1 MNKLY
6 TTAQNSFTKDLVC
19 FSHLRWNFV
28 YQRPQHL
35 LSRFAK
41 HFRVFFVEEPVLHDS
56 TNSLQ
61 VTLDEE
67 NVWIIVPH
75 LNKNISDEEKINTQ
89 KDLLNKLFRNMQIE
103 SYIFWYYT
111 PMALSISDHL
121 EPQLIVYD
129 CMDELS
135 AFKFAPPELKA
146 RETEMFLKADLI
158 FTGGQSLYEVKKN
171 FHHNI
176 YPFPSSIEKEHFS
189 LARQNMTDPQDQHA
203 IPHPRIGFFGVIDE
217 RMNIDLIAKIAEQ
230 KRDWHFVMIGPVLKI
245 DTETLPRPHNIHY
258 LGGKT
263 YQELPAYL
271 SGWDIAMIPF
281 ALNESTQFISPTKTP
296 EYLSAGRPV
305 ISTSITDVV
314 TPYGTNKLVGIADTP
329 EEFITCIQIELERT
343 EKDKAKWL
351 EQVDDFLADNSWD
364 NTWKKML
371 HHIISTYNEKHITNL
386 KTKEQAYV

>member
-6 TTAQNSFTKDLVC
+6 TTPSNSVTQDLVC

-41 HFRVFFVEEPVLHDS
+41 HFRVFFIEEPIIHDN
-56 TNSLQ
+56 TNNLQ
-61 VTLDEE
+61 VTLSEE

-75 LNKNISDEEKINTQ
+75 LNSNLSEEEKLNSQ
-89 KDLLNKLFRNMQIE
+89 KDLLSKLFRNMQIE
-103 SYIFWYYT
+103 RYLFWYYT
-111 PMALSISDHL
+111 PMALGISNHF
-121 EPQLIVYD
+121 EPELVVYD

-135 AFKFAPPELKA
+135 AFNFAPPDLKL
-146 RETEMFLKADLI
+146 REAEMFRKADLI
-158 FTGGQSLYEVKKN
+158 FTGGHSLYEVKKN
-171 FHHNI
+171 MHDNI

-189 LARQNMTDPQDQHA
+189 LGRQISSEPEDQRN

-217 RMNIDLIAKIAEQ
+217 RMNIDLVAKIAEQ
-230 KRDWHFVMIGPVLKI
+230 KPDWHFVMIGPVVKI
-245 DTETLPRPHNIHY
+245 DPATLPQSHNIHY

-263 YQELPAYL
+263 YHELPTYL

-281 ALNESTQFISPTKTP
+281 ALNESTRFISPTKTP
-296 EYLSAGRPV
+296 EYLSAGKPV

-314 TPYGTNKLVGIADTP
+314 NPYGVNKLVSIADTP
-329 EEFITCIQIELERT
+329 EDFITNIENILAE
-343 EKDKAKWL
+343 ENKAKWL
-351 EQVDDFLADNSWD
+351 EEVDAFLADNSWD

-371 HHIISTYNEKHITNL
+371 HHIIATYNEKHITNQ
-386 KTKEQAYV
+386 KVKEQAYV

>member
-6 TTAQNSFTKDLVC
+6 TTPSNSVTQDLVC

-41 HFRVFFVEEPVLHDS
+41 HFRVFFIEEPIFHDAA
-56 TNSLQ
+56 NSLQ
-61 VTLDEE
+61 VTLSEE

-75 LNKNISDEEKINTQ
+75 LKASLSASEQISAQ
-89 KDLLNKLFRNMQIE
+89 RDLLSKLFRNMQIE
-103 SYIFWYYT
+103 QYLFWYYT
-111 PMALSISDHL
+111 PMALGISDHFK
-121 EPQLIVYD
+121 PDLIVYD

-135 AFKFAPPELKA
+135 AFKFAPAELKSYEA
-146 RETEMFLKADLI
+146 EMFQRADLI
-158 FTGGQSLYEVKKN
+158 FTGGHSLYEVKKN
-171 FHHNI
+171 LHSNI

-189 LARQNMTDPQDQHA
+189 LARSVQLEPVDQEN

-217 RMNIDLIAKIAEQ
+217 RMDIELVAKVAEA
-230 KRDWHFVMIGPVLKI
+230 KPDYHFVMIGPVVKI
-245 DTETLPRPHNIHY
+245 DPATLPRVDNIHY

-271 SGWDIAMIPF
+271 VGWDIAMIPF
-281 ALNESTQFISPTKTP
+281 ALNESTKFISPTKTP
-296 EYLSAGRPV
+296 EYLSAGKPV

-314 TPYGTNKLVGIADTP
+314 NPYGVNKLVSIADTP
-329 EEFITCIQIELERT
+329 SEFIANIEAILSQQDRST
-343 EKDKAKWL
+343 WL
-351 EQVDDFLADNSWD
+351 AQVDNFLADNSWD

-371 HHIISTYNEKHITNL
+371 HHIIATYNEKHITNL

>member
-6 TTAQNSFTKDLVC
+6 TTPPNSVTQDLVC

-35 LSRFAK
+35 MSRFAK
-41 HFRVFFVEEPVLHDS
+41 HFRVFFIEEPIFNGS
-56 TNSLQ
+56 TNNLQ
-61 VTLDEE
+61 VTLSEE

-75 LNKNISDEEKINTQ
+75 LNNNLSDQEKTNAQ
-89 KDLLNKLFRNMQIE
+89 KDLLSKLFRNMRIE
-103 SYIFWYYT
+103 SYLFWYYT
-111 PMALSISDHL
+111 PMALSISDYF
-121 EPQLIVYD
+121 EPELIIYD

-135 AFKFAPPELKA
+135 AFKYAPAELKLL
-146 RETEMFLKADLI
+146 EVEMFQKADLI
-158 FTGGQSLYEVKKN
+158 FTGGHSLYEVKKSL
-171 FHHNI
+171 HSNI

-189 LARQNMTDPQDQHA
+189 LARQISSDPSDQRN

-217 RMNIDLIAKIAEQ
+217 RMNIDLIATIAAQ
-230 KRDWHFVMIGPVLKI
+230 KPEWHFVMIGPVVKI
-245 DTETLPRPHNIHY
+245 DPESLPRAQNIHY

-281 ALNESTQFISPTKTP
+281 VLNESTRFISPTKTP
-296 EYLSAGRPV
+296 EYLSAGKPV

-314 TPYGTNKLVGIADTP
+314 NPYGINTLVCIADTP
-329 EEFITCIQIELERT
+329 EEFISCIQSELNQA
-343 EKDKAKWL
+343 DKAKWL
-351 EQVDDFLADNSWD
+351 EQVDAFLADNSWD

-371 HHIISTYNEKHITNL
+371 HYIITTYNEKHISNQ
-386 KTKEQAYV
+386 KIKEQAYV

>member
-6 TTAQNSFTKDLVC
+6 TTPSNSVTQDLVC

-41 HFRVFFVEEPVLHDS
+41 HFRAFFIEEPIIHDS
-56 TNSLQ
+56 ANNLQ
-61 VTLDEE
+61 VTLSEE
-67 NVWIIVPH
+67 NVWIILPH
-75 LNKNISDEEKINTQ
+75 LNSILSEDEKINTQ

-103 SYIFWYYT
+103 RYLFWYYT
-111 PMALSISDHL
+111 PMALSISDHFD
-121 EPQLIVYD
+121 PDLIIYD

-135 AFKFAPPELKA
+135 AFKFAPAELKL
-146 RETEMFLKADLI
+146 REAEMFQKADLI
-158 FTGGQSLYEVKKN
+158 FTGGHSLYQAKKGL
-171 FHHNI
+171 HSNI
-176 YPFPSSIEKEHFS
+176 HAFPSSIEKEHFS
-189 LARQNMTDPQDQHA
+189 LARQISSDPSDQQN

-217 RMNIDLIAKIAEQ
+217 RMNIELIAQIAEQ
-230 KRDWHFVMIGPVLKI
+230 KPDWHFVMIGPVVKI
-245 DTETLPRPHNIHY
+245 DPASLPRPHNIHY

-271 SGWDIAMIPF
+271 SGWDIALIPF
-281 ALNESTQFISPTKTP
+281 ALNESTRFISPTKTP
-296 EYLSAGRPV
+296 EYLSAGKPV

-314 TPYGTNKLVGIADTP
+314 NPYGLNKLVSIADTP
-329 EEFITCIQIELERT
+329 EEFISSIEYELSRN
-343 EKDKAKWL
+343 DKAKWL
-351 EQVDDFLADNSWD
+351 EEVDAFLADNSWD

-371 HHIISTYNEKHITNL
+371 HHIIATYNEKHITNQ

>member
-6 TTAQNSFTKDLVC
+6 TTPSNSVTQDLVC

-41 HFRVFFVEEPVLHDS
+41 HFRVFFIEEPVIHDG
-56 TNSLQ
+56 TNNLQ
-61 VTLDEE
+61 LTLSEE
-67 NVWIIVPH
+67 NVWIVVPH
-75 LNKNISDEEKINTQ
+75 LNSKLSEKESLNTQ
-89 KDLLNKLFRNMQIE
+89 KDLLNKFFRNMQIE
-103 SYIFWYYT
+103 SYLFWYYT
-111 PMALSISDHL
+111 PMALGISDHF
-121 EPQLIVYD
+121 EPGLIVYD

-135 AFKFAPPELKA
+135 AFKFAPPELKL
-146 RETEMFLKADLI
+146 REAEMFEKADLI
-158 FTGGQSLYEVKKN
+158 FTGGHSLYEAKKN
-171 FHHNI
+171 MHNNI
-176 YPFPSSIEKEHFS
+176 YAFPSSIEKEHFS
-189 LARQNMTDPQDQHA
+189 LARQISSDPQDQHH

-230 KRDWHFVMIGPVLKI
+230 RPDWHFVMIGPVVKI
-245 DTETLPRPHNIHY
+245 DPASLPRPQNIHY
-258 LGGKT
+258 LGSKT

-271 SGWDIAMIPF
+271 SGWDIAIIPF
-281 ALNESTQFISPTKTP
+281 ALNESTRFISPTKTP

-314 TPYGTNKLVGIADTP
+314 NPYGNNKLVSIADTP
-329 EEFITCIQIELERT
+329 DEFITSIESILT
-343 EKDKAKWL
+343 MDNKDKWL
-351 EQVDDFLADNSWD
+351 EEVDAFLADNSWD

-371 HHIISTYNEKHITNL
+371 HHIIATYNEKHITNQ